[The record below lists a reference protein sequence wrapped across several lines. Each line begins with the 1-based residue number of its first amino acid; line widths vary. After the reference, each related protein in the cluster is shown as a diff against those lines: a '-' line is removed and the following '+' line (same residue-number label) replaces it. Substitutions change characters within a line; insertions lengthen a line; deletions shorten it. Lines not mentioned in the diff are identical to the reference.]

1 MIHAAFFVRNGSQT
15 GFSVSGHSGLAD
27 PGADIL
33 CAAVSA
39 MTMLVVNTLQGGF
52 SNGSCEVRSGDNSV
66 TFRTERTDVLSEA
79 LLKSF
84 RDELTALQAEYP
96 ENLRVCVSNE
106 LERTK

>member
-1 MIHAAFFVRNGSQT
+1 MIHAAFFVKNGRQA
-15 GFSVSGHSGLAD
+15 GFTVIGHSGLAD

-52 SNGSCEVRSGDNSV
+52 SNGTCEVRSGDNSV
-66 TFRTERTDVLSEA
+66 AFRTGAADAFPEA
-79 LLKSF
+79 LLNAF

-96 ENLRVCVSNE
+96 DHLRVCVSNE
-106 LERTK
+106 LERTN

>member
-1 MIHAAFFVRNGSQT
+1 MIHAAFFVKNGRQA
-15 GFSVSGHSGLAD
+15 GFTGHSGLAD

-52 SNGSCEVRSGDNSV
+52 SNGTCEVRSGDNSV
-66 TFRTERTDVLSEA
+66 AFRTGAADAFSEA
-79 LLKSF
+79 LLNAF

-96 ENLRVCVSNE
+96 DHLRVCVSNE
-106 LERTK
+106 LERTN